1 MQPID
6 YVFLLLILIAFVRGM
21 INGLLKEIASLL
33 AIVLGIVAGR
43 LLSEEVSLLLTEWF
57 GWSKTVVSICAFVII
72 FLVVAIGLHSLAF
85 LLKKILNA
93 LNINW
98 LNRLAGGLFGAFK
111 IAVIVSLVLN
121 LCGYVDKYVV
131 MFKPE
136 TKEVSVLYC
145 PIEKLVPTLMPL
157 LKF

>member
-43 LLSEEVSLLLTEWF
+43 LLGEEVSLLLTEWF

-131 MFKPE
+131 VFKPE
-136 TKEVSVLYC
+136 TKEV
-145 PIEKLVPTLMPL
+145 
-157 LKF
+157 

>member
-33 AIVLGIVAGR
+33 AIVLGIIAGR
-43 LLSEEVSLLLTEWF
+43 LLGEEVSLLLTEWF

-72 FLVVAIGLHSLAF
+72 FLVVAIGLHCLAF

-131 MFKPE
+131 VFKPE
-136 TKEVSVLYC
+136 TKEVSVLYY

>member
-43 LLSEEVSLLLTEWF
+43 LLGEEVSLLLTEWF

-72 FLVVAIGLHSLAF
+72 FLVEQLIVLLAF

-131 MFKPE
+131 VFKPE

-145 PIEKLVPTLMPL
+145 PIEKLVPTLLPL

>member
-1 MQPID
+1 M
-6 YVFLLLILIAFVRGM
+6 
-21 INGLLKEIASLL
+21 LKEIASLL

-43 LLSEEVSLLLTEWF
+43 LLGEEVSLLLTEWF

-131 MFKPE
+131 VFKPE

>member
-43 LLSEEVSLLLTEWF
+43 LLGEEVSLLLTEWF
-57 GWSKTVVSICAFVII
+57 GRSKTVVSICAFVII

-131 MFKPE
+131 VFKPE

>member
-33 AIVLGIVAGR
+33 AIVLGIIAGR
-43 LLSEEVSLLLTEWF
+43 LLGEEVSLLLTEWF

-131 MFKPE
+131 VFRPE
-136 TKEVSVLYC
+136 TKEASVLYH

>member
-131 MFKPE
+131 VFKPE

>member
-43 LLSEEVSLLLTEWF
+43 LLGEEVSLLLTEWF

-85 LLKKILNA
+85 LLKK
-93 LNINW
+93 
-98 LNRLAGGLFGAFK
+98 F
-111 IAVIVSLVLN
+111 
-121 LCGYVDKYVV
+121 
-131 MFKPE
+131 
-136 TKEVSVLYC
+136 
-145 PIEKLVPTLMPL
+145 
-157 LKF
+157 

>member
-43 LLSEEVSLLLTEWF
+43 LLGEEVSLLLTEWF

-72 FLVVAIGLHSLAF
+72 FLVVAIGLHCLVF

-131 MFKPE
+131 VFKPE
-136 TKEVSVLYC
+136 TKEASVLYH

>member
-43 LLSEEVSLLLTEWF
+43 LLGEEVSLLLTEWF

-131 MFKPE
+131 VFKPE